1 MLSWFPCYPKP
12 QNKLSFKWFSVCVFI
27 SKCGLFN
34 KVEVYNKI
42 NIRRGKTSEEGDK
55 ITLFFQLLSFACVS
69 NECGREGGYIHSSGI
84 QDFNKSFSIIL

>member
-42 NIRRGKTSEEGDK
+42 NIRRGKTSEEDDR
-55 ITLFFQLLSFACVS
+55 IPLFFQLLSFACVS
-69 NECGREGGYIHSSGI
+69 NECGREGRYIHSSGI